1 MKQRRTILALLA
13 VLTLVLLAGPAR
25 SQNPGELTWTTD
37 DVHFDGYVLVI
48 RGYFTNQTFTAVD
61 RIHDFSVRVHLRR
74 HDEWREHAS
83 ATFDDLDIVVRPD
96 HRVYHTFRI
105 HGVEPR
111 RFDEASVRWKVSYH
125 WRGHGPEEFR
135 HHEWRY

>member
-1 MKQRRTILALLA
+1 MNNRRTVVCLLTVLA
-13 VLTLVLLAGPAR
+13 LVLLAGPAR
-25 SQNPGELTWTTD
+25 SQNAGELTWTTE

-48 RGYFTNQTFTAVD
+48 RGYFTNQTYSVVD
-61 RIHDFSVRVHLRR
+61 RIREFKVSVHLRR

-105 HGVEPR
+105 QGVEPR
-111 RFDEASVRWKVSYH
+111 RFDEANVRWTVSYH
-125 WRGHGPEEFR
+125 WRGHGAEELR
-135 HHEWRY
+135 HHEWQH